1 MTENPSAKVKAAFYA
16 LLAKHNARPS
26 PGGEEWGQNNWF
38 NLDYVTDRVCSLQH
52 ETRFKFGRNKTIICS
67 VLRACLAAAID
78 HHLKRCTEEK
88 AIIDSLQSLVEILQK
103 QLDEE
108 KNRNHL
114 LEAALKEEYFRNSKN
129 ADSPKETEE
138 KETPHIDQIYPQKE
152 LILVKNCGEN
162 CCPRVRPLI
171 KTEYNYINDEDFEPH
186 ITTKQ
191 IPYTA
196 VELARLKKEY
206 GRLPHESE
214 TEYVFRVSLT
224 GGDQIQLTEQEA
236 SGYWGHG
243 VFLTTGDK
251 RGTWS
256 LTQRAAFWA
265 GGLNPLE
272 RGDPLAI
279 IGTPDQL
286 LESVHKAACLQM
298 IHERKLTPGYES
310 PMQLPV
316 KPELMTPLIRGLP
329 ESLKPTAVALQK
341 TIAAVGPVER
351 LDRFLGNPSDQ
362 TGSTDPGFTPYS
374 TPSQPPGSQLNS
386 PAGDRKVWT
395 WSEVAKD
402 LIDYSRKYG
411 PIKIPEEKLDKTKGV
426 RYIRAPHG
434 EKPENVK
441 QISNRQ
447 HWWLL
452 GIKKGV
458 PRDVM
463 DGLPLDK
470 LSKVVSNWHCRKP
483 VLPNPSVQPSAP
495 LLPQNLGSES
505 DQPLPQSLCS
515 EPKQPLPQNQGN

>member
-1 MTENPSAKVKAAFYA
+1 MGP
-16 LLAKHNARPS
+16 LQPGLPS
-26 PGGEEWGQNNWF
+26 PSMLHRDWMLAIIDIKDCFF
-38 NLDYVTDRVCSLQH
+38 NILLHPQDAPRFAFSIPSLNEQTPLRRHHWLVLPQGMKNSPTICQCGDLDSPRALTPEAQDTITKVQEALSSCQAHHIEPSLPLQ
-52 ETRFKFGRNKTIICS
+52 FA
-67 VLRACLAAAID
+67 VLGACLAAAID
-78 HHLKRCTEEK
+78 HRLKQCTEEK

-108 KNRNHL
+108 KNKNHL

-224 GGDQIQLTEQEA
+224 RGDQIQLTEQEA

-256 LTQRAAFWA
+256 LTQRTAFWT

-316 KPELMTPLIRGLP
+316 KPALMTPLIRGLP
-329 ESLKPTAVALQK
+329 ESLKPTAIALQK

-374 TPSQPPGSQLNS
+374 TPSQPPGSQSNS
-386 PAGDRKVWT
+386 PARDRKVWT

-402 LIDYSRKYG
+402 LINYSRKYG

-426 RYIRAPHG
+426 RIWAVSQTNHSL
-434 EKPENVK
+434 KVCAVSQN
-441 QISNRQ
+441 N
-447 HWWLL
+447 
-452 GIKKGV
+452 
-458 PRDVM
+458 
-463 DGLPLDK
+463 
-470 LSKVVSNWHCRKP
+470 LSLKTRETR
-483 VLPNPSVQPSAP
+483 PSVSCQ
-495 LLPQNLGSES
+495 
-505 DQPLPQSLCS
+505 
-515 EPKQPLPQNQGN
+515 

>member
-26 PGGEEWGQNNWF
+26 PGGEEWAQNNWF
-38 NLDYVTDRVCSLQH
+38 NLDNVTDRVCSLQH

-67 VLRACLAAAID
+67 GLGACLAAAID
-78 HHLKRCTEEK
+78 HHLKQCTEEK
-88 AIIDSLQSLVEILQK
+88 AIIDSLQNLVEILQK

-108 KNRNHL
+108 KNKNHL
-114 LEAALKEEYFRNSKN
+114 LEAALKEDYFRNSKN

-138 KETPHIDQIYPQKE
+138 KETPHINQIYSQKE
-152 LILVKNCGEN
+152 LMLIKNCGEN
-162 CCPRVRPLI
+162 CCPRMRPLI

-206 GRLPHESE
+206 ERLPHESE

-279 IGTPDQL
+279 VGTPDQL

-298 IHERKLTPGYES
+298 IHERKLTPRYES

-316 KPELMTPLIRGLP
+316 KPELMTPLTRGLP
-329 ESLKPTAVALQK
+329 ESLKPTAIPLQK

-351 LDRFLGNPSDQ
+351 LDRFLGNLSDQ

-374 TPSQPPGSQLNS
+374 TPSQPPGSQSNS
-386 PAGDRKVWT
+386 PAGDGKVWT
-395 WSEVAKD
+395 WSEVAED
-402 LIDYSRKYG
+402 LINYSRKYG
-411 PIKIPEEKLDKTKGV
+411 PIKIPEEKSDKTKGV
-426 RYIRAPHG
+426 RYIRAPHS

-441 QISNRQ
+441 QIPNRQ

-470 LSKVVSNWHCRKP
+470 LSK
-483 VLPNPSVQPSAP
+483 
-495 LLPQNLGSES
+495 
-505 DQPLPQSLCS
+505 
-515 EPKQPLPQNQGN
+515 GN